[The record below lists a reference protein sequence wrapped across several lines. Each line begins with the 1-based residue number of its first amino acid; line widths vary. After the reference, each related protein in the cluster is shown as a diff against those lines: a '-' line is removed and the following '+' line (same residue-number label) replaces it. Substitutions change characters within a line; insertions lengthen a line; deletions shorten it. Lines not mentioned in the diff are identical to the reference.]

1 MVQAIITFGDYEE
14 RVINIVKG
22 KLGLKNKSEV
32 VNTII
37 RLYGDELVEPEIRP
51 EYLKELKR
59 ISKGKYFEFKSVK
72 DLKKFIEHK

>member
-1 MVQAIITFGDYEE
+1 MVQAIIN
-14 RVINIVKG
+14 INENEDKILNMVKASQ
-22 KLGLKNKSEV
+22 GLKNKSEV